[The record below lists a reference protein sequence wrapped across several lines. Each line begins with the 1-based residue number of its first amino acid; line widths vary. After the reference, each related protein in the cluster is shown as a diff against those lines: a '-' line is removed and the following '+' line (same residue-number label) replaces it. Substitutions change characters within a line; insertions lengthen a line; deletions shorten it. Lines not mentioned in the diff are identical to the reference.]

1 VRPAAGEQVKSPGRE
16 FVSPEVPTSRRRT
29 RADTQTELP
38 PEFYKSEQELIRK
51 YQRLDIIIS
60 TALIPGSGPILITE
74 EMVSEMKPG
83 SVIVDMAVEHGG
95 NCTLSEPGK
104 EVLKHGVTI
113 IGFPNVPA
121 LMPVHASLLY
131 ARNILAFL
139 NLISPD
145 GKSAVLNLEDDI
157 IKGSLITHAGEVV
170 HPAIKE
176 AVK

>member
-1 VRPAAGEQVKSPGRE
+1 
-16 FVSPEVPTSRRRT
+16 
-29 RADTQTELP
+29 
-38 PEFYKSEQELIRK
+38 
-51 YQRLDIIIS
+51 
-60 TALIPGSGPILITE
+60 
-74 EMVSEMKPG
+74 MKPG